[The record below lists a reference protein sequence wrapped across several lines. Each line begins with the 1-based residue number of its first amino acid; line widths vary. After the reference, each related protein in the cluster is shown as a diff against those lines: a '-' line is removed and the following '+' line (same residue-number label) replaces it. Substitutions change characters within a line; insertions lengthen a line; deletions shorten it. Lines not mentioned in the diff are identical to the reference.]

1 VQKGL
6 SLLCGLFGNGRQA
19 YYQYKRHSA
28 IRRIHE
34 HTLLTS
40 VNEIRS
46 EAPRI
51 GGLKLYII
59 LCQIYGRSRMM
70 GRDSFLNLL
79 RRYHLM
85 LMPRKSRSTTD
96 SNHRF
101 HKYKNLIK
109 GLSVNGI
116 NQLWVSDITYIE
128 LQDSVCYLHIV
139 TDAYSHKIVG
149 WELAPGLHS
158 AYTIQA
164 LKMAI
169 SDSGKEDLSGLIHHS
184 DRGVQYCCDAYV
196 KCLNDHHITISMT
209 EDYKPTDNGI
219 AERVN
224 GIIKDEWLRNMNKF
238 TDIEE
243 ARSEMERIITF
254 YNDRRPHMSNDMLTP
269 NEAHAGDGEL
279 KKRWKKKNYKR
290 KEEVLPINT

>member
-1 VQKGL
+1 
-6 SLLCGLFGNGRQA
+6 
-19 YYQYKRHSA
+19 
-28 IRRIHE
+28 
-34 HTLLTS
+34 
-40 VNEIRS
+40 
-46 EAPRI
+46 
-51 GGLKLYII
+51 
-59 LCQIYGRSRMM
+59 
-70 GRDSFLNLL
+70 
-79 RRYHLM
+79 
-85 LMPRKSRSTTD
+85 
-96 SNHRF
+96 
-101 HKYKNLIK
+101 
-109 GLSVNGI
+109 VNGI

-269 NEAHAGDGEL
+269 NEAHAGYGEL

>member
-1 VQKGL
+1 
-6 SLLCGLFGNGRQA
+6 
-19 YYQYKRHSA
+19 
-28 IRRIHE
+28 
-34 HTLLTS
+34 
-40 VNEIRS
+40 
-46 EAPRI
+46 
-51 GGLKLYII
+51 
-59 LCQIYGRSRMM
+59 M

-109 GLSVNGI
+109 GLPVNGI

-184 DRGVQYCCDAYV
+184 DRGIQYCCDAYV